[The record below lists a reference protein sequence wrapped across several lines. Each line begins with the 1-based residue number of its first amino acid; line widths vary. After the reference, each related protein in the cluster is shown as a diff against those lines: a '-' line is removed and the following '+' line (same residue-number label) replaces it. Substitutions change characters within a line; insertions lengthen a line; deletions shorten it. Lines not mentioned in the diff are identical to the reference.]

1 MITFDRDI
9 VFLDTETL
17 GLDRRAPIW
26 EFAAVRLR
34 GNEIVSTEECFV
46 GHDHGYGT
54 NGLPE
59 VFAADYRTRYD
70 ADVAVSP
77 AAAAKAIATI
87 TSDAIVAGSNPSF
100 DMDRLGLLLR
110 HYGYE
115 PGWHYHPLDIPPMVV
130 GQVARSVVAASV
142 ELGDEVR
149 LTLPWNSSQL
159 SRRLSVDPDDFA
171 RHTAMGD
178 VQWCLAQW
186 RVMNG
191 VSA

>member
-34 GNEIVSTEECFV
+34 GNEIVSTEEWFV

-115 PGWHYHPLDIPPMVV
+115 PGWHYHPLDIPSMVV
-130 GQVARSVVAASV
+130 GQVARSGLHLPA
-142 ELGDEVR
+142 R
-149 LTLPWNSSQL
+149 RTPPRPLPWNSSQL

-186 RVMNG
+186 RAMNG